1 MNSEGELELQSSA
14 LCMVPFPPHLPPDP
28 NRRWDMRHSVLFPSL
43 AVLVSTACGVG
54 QEASL
59 KDTHRE
65 ETANTKVA
73 ADAPGLETAQAVAGT
88 LDRSDFAAEAEGA
101 SGFALPGSTVAALPV
116 DAMLIRTGN
125 ASIEVRALEPAIDQV
140 RALAGRLSGFVA
152 NTSIQAGDERLRSA
166 SIELRIPNDRFDAA
180 VSGLNGLGKLETVQ
194 VATEDVGEQ
203 YTDIAARVT
212 NAHRLEDRLIDV
224 LARRPGKLQDILAVE
239 RELARVREE
248 IERYEGRLRY
258 LKARAE
264 TSRLTLSVHEPVP
277 VLEKTGESP
286 LVDAVRQAW
295 SRFLGLVTL
304 AIGWSGVV
312 IPVGLIASGAWWSMR
327 RRRRGLPQPA

>member
-1 MNSEGELELQSSA
+1 
-14 LCMVPFPPHLPPDP
+14 
-28 NRRWDMRHSVLFPSL
+28 MRHSVLVPSL
-43 AVLVSTACGVG
+43 AVLMMTACGLD
-54 QEASL
+54 QKAAIDEAR
-59 KDTHRE
+59 RE
-65 ETANTKVA
+65 EVMKVQA
-73 ADAPGLETAQAVAGT
+73 SAEGPGAETAQVVAGT
-88 LDRSDFAAEAEGA
+88 LDRRDFAAEGDGG
-101 SGFALPGSTVAALPV
+101 SGFALPGTSVAALPV

-125 ASIEVRALEPAIDQV
+125 ASIEVRSLNPAIDQV
-140 RALAGRLSGFVA
+140 RALAAQMGGFVA

-166 SIELRIPNDRFDAA
+166 SIELRIPNERFDAA

-194 VATEDVGEQ
+194 ISTEDVGEQ

-224 LARRPGKLQDILAVE
+224 LAHRPGKLQDILAVE

-258 LKARAE
+258 LKSRAA

-277 VLEKTGESP
+277 VLEQTGQSP

-295 SRFLGLVTL
+295 GRFLGLVTL

-312 IPVGLIASGAWWSMR
+312 IPVGLIVTGAWWTLR
-327 RRRRGLPQPA
+327 RRRRPLPQPA

>member
-1 MNSEGELELQSSA
+1 
-14 LCMVPFPPHLPPDP
+14 
-28 NRRWDMRHSVLFPSL
+28 MRYSILVPSL
-43 AVLVSTACGVG
+43 AVLLATACGMDRKAAIDELRREQAIKV
-54 QEASL
+54 EAKAEGPSA
-59 KDTHRE
+59 
-65 ETANTKVA
+65 ETAR
-73 ADAPGLETAQAVAGT
+73 AVAGT
-88 LDRSDFAAEAEGA
+88 LDRSDFAAEAEGGA
-101 SGFALPGSTVAALPV
+101 GFALPGTSVAALPV

-125 ASIEVRALEPAIDQV
+125 ASIEVRSLDPAIDQV
-140 RALAGRLSGFVA
+140 RALAGRMGGFVA
-152 NTSIQAGDERLRSA
+152 NTSIQAGNERLRAA
-166 SIELRIPNDRFDAA
+166 SIELRIPNEQFDAA
-180 VSGLNGLGKLETVQ
+180 VAGLKGLGKLETVQ
-194 VATEDVGEQ
+194 VSTEDVGEQ

-258 LKARAE
+258 LKSRAA

-277 VLEKTGESP
+277 VLEQTGQSP

-295 SRFLGLVTL
+295 GRFLGLVTL

-312 IPVGLIASGAWWSMR
+312 IPVGLITAGAWWTLR
-327 RRRRGLPQPA
+327 RRRRPLPQPA

>member
-1 MNSEGELELQSSA
+1 M
-14 LCMVPFPPHLPPDP
+14 
-28 NRRWDMRHSVLFPSL
+28 RRSVLFPTL
-43 AVLVSTACGVG
+43 AVLVSTACGVSPLKN
-54 QEASL
+54 SL
-59 KDTHRE
+59 DEFRRE
-65 ETANTKVA
+65 EAVKSALDVDALNNTPAEEQLQV
-73 ADAPGLETAQAVAGT
+73 VAGT
-88 LDRSDFAAEAEGA
+88 MERGDMGA
-101 SGFALPGSTVAALPV
+101 GTGGGSAFALPGSSVAALPV

-125 ASIEVRALEPAIDQV
+125 ASIEVRSLTPAIDQV
-140 RALAGRLSGFVA
+140 RALAGQMGGFVA

-166 SIELRIPNDRFDAA
+166 SIELRIPNERFDEA

-194 VATEDVGEQ
+194 ISTEDVGEQ
-203 YTDIAARVT
+203 YTDIAARVV

-224 LARRPGKLQDILAVE
+224 LANRPGKLQDILAVE

-258 LKARAE
+258 LKSRAA

-277 VLEKTGESP
+277 VIEQTGQSP

-295 SRFLGLVTL
+295 GRFLGLVTL

-312 IPVGLIASGAWWSMR
+312 IPVGLIAAGAWWTLR
-327 RRRRGLPQPA
+327 RRRRPLPQPA

>member
-1 MNSEGELELQSSA
+1 
-14 LCMVPFPPHLPPDP
+14 
-28 NRRWDMRHSVLFPSL
+28 MRHSLLVPSL
-43 AVLVSTACGVG
+43 AVLMMTACSVG
-54 QEASL
+54 QKAAHDEVR
-59 KDTHRE
+59 RE
-65 ETANTKVA
+65 EAIKA
-73 ADAPGLETAQAVAGT
+73 AQASADAPGMETAQVVAGT
-88 LDRSDFAAEAEGA
+88 LDRRDFAAEGDGG
-101 SGFALPGSTVAALPV
+101 SGFALPGTSVAALPV

-125 ASIEVRALEPAIDQV
+125 ASIEVRSLNPAIDQV
-140 RALAGRLSGFVA
+140 RALAAQMGGFVA

-166 SIELRIPNDRFDAA
+166 SIELRIPNERFDAA

-194 VATEDVGEQ
+194 ISTEDVGEQ

-224 LARRPGKLQDILAVE
+224 LAHRPGKLQDILAVE

-258 LKARAE
+258 LKSRAA

-277 VLEKTGESP
+277 VLEQTGQSP

-295 SRFLGLVTL
+295 GRFLGLVTL

-312 IPVGLIASGAWWSMR
+312 IPVGLIVTGAWWTLR
-327 RRRRGLPQPA
+327 RRRRPLPQPA

>member
-1 MNSEGELELQSSA
+1 
-14 LCMVPFPPHLPPDP
+14 
-28 NRRWDMRHSVLFPSL
+28 MRHSLLVPSL
-43 AVLVSTACGVG
+43 AVLMMTACSVG
-54 QEASL
+54 QKAALDEVR
-59 KDTHRE
+59 RE
-65 ETANTKVA
+65 EAIKA
-73 ADAPGLETAQAVAGT
+73 AQASADAPGMETAQVVAGT
-88 LDRSDFAAEAEGA
+88 LDRKDFAAEGEGG
-101 SGFALPGSTVAALPV
+101 SGFALPGTSVAALPV

-125 ASIEVRALEPAIDQV
+125 ASIEVRSLNPAIDQV
-140 RALAGRLSGFVA
+140 RALAAQMGGFVA

-166 SIELRIPNDRFDAA
+166 SIELRIPNERFDAA

-194 VATEDVGEQ
+194 ISTEDVGEQ

-224 LARRPGKLQDILAVE
+224 LAHRPGKLQDILAVE

-258 LKARAE
+258 LKSRAA

-277 VLEKTGESP
+277 VLEQTGQSP

-295 SRFLGLVTL
+295 GRFLGLVTL

-312 IPVGLIASGAWWSMR
+312 IPVGLIVTGAWWTLR
-327 RRRRGLPQPA
+327 RRRRPLPQPA

>member
-1 MNSEGELELQSSA
+1 
-14 LCMVPFPPHLPPDP
+14 
-28 NRRWDMRHSVLFPSL
+28 MRHSVLFPTL
-43 AVLVSTACGVG
+43 VVLVSTACGVG
-54 QEASL
+54 QGASL
-59 KDTHRE
+59 NERRRE
-65 ETANTKVA
+65 EARKAEVA
-73 ADAPGLETAQAVAGT
+73 ADAPSAETVQVVAGT
-88 LDRSDFAAEAEGA
+88 LDRSDFAADAEGGP
-101 SGFALPGSTVAALPV
+101 GFALPGSTVAALPV

-125 ASIEVRALEPAIDQV
+125 ASIEVRSLDPAIDQV
-140 RALAGRLSGFVA
+140 RALAGRVGGFVA
-152 NTSIQAGDERLRSA
+152 NTSIQAGNDRLRSA
-166 SIELRIPNDRFDAA
+166 SIELRIPNERFDVA
-180 VSGLNGLGKLETVQ
+180 VSSLNGLGKLETVQ
-194 VATEDVGEQ
+194 VSTEDVGEQ

-258 LKARAE
+258 LKSRAA

-277 VLEKTGESP
+277 VLEKTGQSP

-295 SRFLGLVTL
+295 GRFLSLVTL

-312 IPVGLIASGAWWSMR
+312 IPLGLLGAGAWWTLR
-327 RRRRGLPQPA
+327 RRRRPLPQPA

>member
-1 MNSEGELELQSSA
+1 
-14 LCMVPFPPHLPPDP
+14 
-28 NRRWDMRHSVLFPSL
+28 MRHSMLVPSL
-43 AVLVSTACGVG
+43 AVLMMAACSVG
-54 QEASL
+54 QKSTLNEVR
-59 KDTHRE
+59 RE
-65 ETANTKVA
+65 EALKA
-73 ADAPGLETAQAVAGT
+73 AQASADGPSMETAQAVAGT
-88 LDRSDFAAEAEGA
+88 LDRKDFAAEEDGG
-101 SGFALPGSTVAALPV
+101 SGFALPGTSVAALPV

-125 ASIEVRALEPAIDQV
+125 ASIEVRSLDPAIDQV
-140 RALAGRLSGFVA
+140 RALAGRMGGFVA
-152 NTSIQAGDERLRSA
+152 NTSIQAGNDRLRAA
-166 SIELRIPNDRFDAA
+166 SIELRIPNEQFDAA

-194 VATEDVGEQ
+194 ISTEDVGEQ

-258 LKARAE
+258 LKSRAA

-277 VLEKTGESP
+277 VLEKTGQSP

-295 SRFLGLVTL
+295 GRFLGLVTL

-312 IPVGLIASGAWWSMR
+312 IPVGLIVTGAWWTLR
-327 RRRRGLPQPA
+327 RRRRPLPQPA